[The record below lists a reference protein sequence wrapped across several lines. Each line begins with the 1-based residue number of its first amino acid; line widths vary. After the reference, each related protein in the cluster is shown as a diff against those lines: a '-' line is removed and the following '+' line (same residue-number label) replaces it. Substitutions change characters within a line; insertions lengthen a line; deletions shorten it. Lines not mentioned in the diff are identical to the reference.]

1 PDVIE
6 VPVGDRL
13 VVELVNTDDD
23 VHDLV
28 LDNGARSGRLS
39 AGESAEIDLGVV
51 GRDVEGWCSVAGH
64 RQMGMTLDVVAVGAV
79 GAGDVTADDEV
90 ASSGLSHHHG
100 TDRPARAGLDLLA
113 EPGPGFAAHP
123 AELPPA
129 PEADVHELTL
139 TVTEVTAEVAP
150 GVEQERW
157 TFNGTVPGA
166 TLRGKVGDVF
176 EITLVNDGTIGHS
189 VDFHA
194 GALAPDEPMRTIPPG
209 ESLVYRYTATRSG
222 IWMYHC
228 STMPMSSHI
237 AAGMTGAVIID
248 PEEGLAPVDRE
259 YLLVQSEVYLSSVAD
274 SAEEATEVDPVKIA
288 DEEPDLV

>member
-1 PDVIE
+1 RVDEEMNRAAGARVVIVNLCLALFLLPLPSLVRVTTSLLGLAGLSAFLVLLGRALWVRRRLEREGSGEVIAATLRTGPPPVPRRLGVLHGVGAVALAVVLGVAGDPAAAGLAGADADDGVAATGRTTTVRVEARDMRFVPDVIE

-13 VVELVNTDDD
+13 VVELVNTDD

-79 GAGDVTADDEV
+79 GAGDVTADDEA

-129 PEADVHELTL
+129 PEADVPEPPLP
-139 TVTEVTAEVAP
+139 VTEV
-150 GVEQERW
+150 
-157 TFNGTVPGA
+157 
-166 TLRGKVGDVF
+166 
-176 EITLVNDGTIGHS
+176 
-189 VDFHA
+189 
-194 GALAPDEPMRTIPPG
+194 
-209 ESLVYRYTATRSG
+209 
-222 IWMYHC
+222 
-228 STMPMSSHI
+228 
-237 AAGMTGAVIID
+237 
-248 PEEGLAPVDRE
+248 
-259 YLLVQSEVYLSSVAD
+259 
-274 SAEEATEVDPVKIA
+274 
-288 DEEPDLV
+288 